1 MRAWLP
7 CKAGPAPAGSP
18 ASAHGIPAPRR
29 AAAGT
34 PRRLGRDWVFL
45 ALRVGPPPVPT
56 ALREQ
61 LPGEAPAAGSHPW
74 CLPAAR
80 CQRVVLRSP
89 WPGCAQLV
97 HDCGAGAGSRAG
109 THRLHRDRVQRGPG
123 WSAGPLPASIP
134 CRWAC
139 GHLQALKDAGTRC
152 SAVGRAGEAS
162 MPSAQSGTANTSV
175 PEIKPQKLASP
186 CGQGGLAAA
195 VPSWGA
201 PRNPGGT
208 TCAGRGDGEGTPGV
222 PR

>member
-1 MRAWLP
+1 MR
-7 CKAGPAPAGSP
+7 GSP
-18 ASAHGIPAPRR
+18 AKQGRLPRDPPPPLTASPHLAALPRAPPGTW
-29 AAAGT
+29 AGT
-34 PRRLGRDWVFL
+34 GFSWP
-45 ALRVGPPPVPT
+45 LRVPT
-56 ALREQ
+56 ALQQQ

-139 GHLQALKDAGTRC
+139 GHLQALKDAGTGC

-175 PEIKPQKLASP
+175 PEIKPQKLASL

-201 PRNPGGT
+201 PSDLGGAA
-208 TCAGRGDGEGTPGV
+208 CAGHGDGEGTPGV
-222 PR
+222 PG

>member
-1 MRAWLP
+1 MR
-7 CKAGPAPAGSP
+7 GSP
-18 ASAHGIPAPRR
+18 AKQGRLPRDPPPPLTASPHLAALPRAPPG
-29 AAAGT
+29 AWAGT
-34 PRRLGRDWVFL
+34 GFSWPCGWV
-45 ALRVGPPPVPT
+45 PPPVPT

-139 GHLQALKDAGTRC
+139 GHLQALKDAGTGC